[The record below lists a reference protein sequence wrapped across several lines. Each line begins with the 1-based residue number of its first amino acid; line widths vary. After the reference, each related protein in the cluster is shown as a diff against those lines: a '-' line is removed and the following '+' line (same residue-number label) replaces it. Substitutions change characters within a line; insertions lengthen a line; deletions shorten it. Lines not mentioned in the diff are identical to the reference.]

1 MNAHEVLSQARAG
14 GRLAVID
21 RGPVRE
27 IRLHRPEVHNALDAE
42 LIGALTAAFEEITLA
57 VEPAA
62 DSGALPSS
70 GGEDIRPGSDFEPPR
85 AILLSGAGRSFCAG
99 ADLQYMREVA
109 AFSEEENRADAL
121 RLAALFAAI
130 RRCPVFVLARVQ
142 GAALGGGCGLVA
154 ASDLV
159 VAAAGARFGFTE
171 VRLGI
176 VPATISPY
184 VIERIGAARAR
195 ALFPTGEI
203 FDAHEAR
210 RIGLVDR
217 VAPDE
222 ELDGAMGRIL
232 GALLS
237 AAPGASREAKA
248 LADRIA
254 AASSIP
260 LDPALAAETAGWIAR
275 LRASDEGREGI
286 AAFLEKRPARW
297 VQSLDEI
304 GWLDRPEPPRSGS
317 PRGDAA

>member
-1 MNAHEVLSQARAG
+1 MNAHEVLSQSRAG
-14 GRLAVID
+14 GRLAVVD

-27 IRLHRPEVHNALDAE
+27 LRLHRPEAHNALDAE
-42 LIGALTAAFEEITLA
+42 LISALTEAFEEIHFA
-57 VEPAA
+57 VERSA
-62 DSGALPSS
+62 DSAVLPSR
-70 GGEDIRPGSDFEPPR
+70 GGQAGGPARDFGPPR
-85 AILLSGAGRSFCAG
+85 AVLLTGAGRSFCAG

-109 AFSEEENRADAL
+109 AFSEEENRADAA
-121 RLAALFAAI
+121 RLAALFAAV

-184 VIERIGAARAR
+184 VIERIGAACAR

-203 FDAHEAR
+203 FDAAEAR

-217 VAPDE
+217 IAPE
-222 ELDGAMGRIL
+222 EDLDGAVGRVL

-254 AASSIP
+254 AASSFP

-297 VQSLDEI
+297 VQSLAET
-304 GWLDRPEPPRSGS
+304 GWPDRPEHPRPDP